1 MYVFILSIVLLLLL
15 IDVNSYQC
23 KTSKIRYQHQIYSS
37 GSDYRLYDNEG
48 LKVFGISIPL
58 VSKPTGF
65 ILNLAADLLRIQG
78 TNAIYA
84 RDEAKLQ
91 LLELL
96 NKVNKNPKTKNGIDV
111 DANVRKDITSL
122 VEYVESTNPTK
133 SPAFSDKMNGYWRM
147 LYTDFNPPAESSGR
161 IGPFT
166 ADVYQDLDSNNKVI
180 KNILKL
186 NFPKIE
192 GFLQANQ
199 EVYDSN
205 TWAIDF
211 DFVSNKIFG
220 IQTPMKKFEPKSQ
233 IRLWKITYLDNNL
246 RIMRARRLEASS
258 DDSFIFILIKE

>member
-1 MYVFILSIVLLLLL
+1 VLLLLL